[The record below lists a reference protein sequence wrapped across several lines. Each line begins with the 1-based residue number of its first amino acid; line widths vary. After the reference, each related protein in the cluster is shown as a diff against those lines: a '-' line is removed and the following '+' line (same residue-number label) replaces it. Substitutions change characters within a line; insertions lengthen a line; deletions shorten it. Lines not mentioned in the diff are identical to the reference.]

1 MEYLW
6 AFIIGGLICVIGQ
19 ILMDVAN
26 LTPGVILV
34 AFVTAGVFLGALNI
48 YDYVIDIGGAGA
60 TIPLPGFGYSLAK
73 GAIKAVN
80 EIGLIGAFTGG
91 ITSTAG
97 GITAAIVFGYLMSL
111 IFNAKTKK

>member
-1 MEYLW
+1 MDYLW

-34 AFVTAGVFLGALNI
+34 AFVTAGVFLGALYI
-48 YDYVIDIGGAGA
+48 YDYIIDIGGAGA

-80 EIGLIGAFTGG
+80 ENGLIGAFTGG